1 MSINVSYVNNENNY
15 SSRNLIHKKI
25 MPRNY
30 IYIKKSNGNQSFN
43 SNRSRNK
50 NNIYSKIPFRKISID
65 NKVNTK
71 ENTKKNKLYLE
82 ECKNFQKEIE
92 SSLSTTYSNTIL
104 KKDNSYN
111 KIPLNIHNL
120 QINMN
125 LSEQNKFDKE
135 EYREM
140 FSKLIRDDYSNSII
154 NSLLKEEEENT
165 NFLFKHKIN
174 EKMRQ
179 RMADW
184 MIEVLS
190 NYHCDELT
198 YFESVNIMDRYFK
211 SCSIKNI
218 ILNPNDLHLIG
229 VTCMF
234 IASKYYDIYP
244 LKLKM
249 VFEKIAHK
257 KLSCQD
263 IKNKEDEIMN
273 SLNFII
279 GKSTIWEFINCY
291 IEEIFYVK
299 CNDYQINNLILID
312 NYCNDL
318 KYKNEYEI
326 KFYKIFNKLYTKNMI
341 NLLKKICIYLA
352 KMNCFDYNLIQKK
365 PSLLAAS
372 TIFVA
377 IKICEQINKEE
388 YFNDYFVKKLCNVSS
403 YNENDII
410 IYAQIIL
417 YNAKNFDTIFQDLEN
432 LKRIHF
438 KAIIDIKETK

>member
-71 ENTKKNKLYLE
+71 ENTIKNKLYLE

-120 QINMN
+120 EINMN

-279 GKSTIWEFINCY
+279 GKSNIWEFINCY

-326 KFYKIFNKLYTKNMI
+326 KLSKIFNKLYTKNMI

>member
-71 ENTKKNKLYLE
+71 ENTIKNKLYLE

-154 NSLLKEEEENT
+154 NSLLKEEEDNS
-165 NFLFKHKIN
+165 NFLFKHRIN

-179 RMADW
+179 RMTDW

-326 KFYKIFNKLYTKNMI
+326 KLSKIFNKLYTKNMI

>member
-71 ENTKKNKLYLE
+71 ENTIKNKLYLE

-234 IASKYYDIYP
+234 IANKYYDIYP

-249 VFEKIAHK
+249 VFVFFSHK

-279 GKSTIWEFINCY
+279 GKSNIWEFINCY

-326 KFYKIFNKLYTKNMI
+326 KLSKIFNKLYTKNMI

>member
-71 ENTKKNKLYLE
+71 ENTIKNKLYLE

-120 QINMN
+120 EINMN

-326 KFYKIFNKLYTKNMI
+326 KLSKIFNKLYTKNMI

>member
-1 MSINVSYVNNENNY
+1 
-15 SSRNLIHKKI
+15 
-25 MPRNY
+25 
-30 IYIKKSNGNQSFN
+30 
-43 SNRSRNK
+43 
-50 NNIYSKIPFRKISID
+50 
-65 NKVNTK
+65 
-71 ENTKKNKLYLE
+71 
-82 ECKNFQKEIE
+82 
-92 SSLSTTYSNTIL
+92 
-104 KKDNSYN
+104 
-111 KIPLNIHNL
+111 
-120 QINMN
+120 MN

-279 GKSTIWEFINCY
+279 GKSNIWEFINCY

-326 KFYKIFNKLYTKNMI
+326 KLSKIFNKLYTKNMI

-438 KAIIDIKETK
+438 KAIIDIKGTK

>member
-1 MSINVSYVNNENNY
+1 MSINLSYVNNENNY

-25 MPRNY
+25 IPRNY
-30 IYIKKSNGNQSFN
+30 IYIKKSNGNKSFN
-43 SNRSRNK
+43 SKQSRNL
-50 NNIYSKIPFRKISID
+50 NNIYSKIPFRRISID
-65 NKVNTK
+65 NKFNTK
-71 ENTKKNKLYLE
+71 ENTIKNKLYLE
-82 ECKNFQKEIE
+82 EYKNFQKENI
-92 SSLSTTYSNTIL
+92 SSLSTTYNNIIL
-104 KKDNSYN
+104 KKDNSQN

-154 NSLLKEEEENT
+154 NSLLKEEEDNS
-165 NFLFKHKIN
+165 NFLFKHRIN

-179 RMADW
+179 RMTDW

-211 SCSIKNI
+211 ICSINNK

-249 VFEKIAHK
+249 VFEKIAHQ
-257 KLSCQD
+257 KLSCQE
-263 IKNKEDEIMN
+263 IKDKEDEIMN
-273 SLNFII
+273 CLNFTI
-279 GKSTIWEFINCY
+279 GKSNIWEFINCF

-299 CNDYQINNLILID
+299 YNDHQINSLILIE

-318 KYKNEYEI
+318 KYKNDYEI
-326 KFYKIFNKLYTKNMI
+326 KLSKTLNRLYTKNMI

-352 KMNCFDYNLIQKK
+352 KINCFDYNLIQKK
-365 PSLLAAS
+365 PSILAAS

-388 YFNDYFVKKLCNVSS
+388 YFNDYLIKKLCNVTH

-410 IYAQIIL
+410 IYAQKIL
-417 YNAKNFDTIFQDLEN
+417 YNAKNFDSIFQDLEN
-432 LKRIHF
+432 VKKIHF